1 MAEAK
6 AGIRKRLLEVEDT
19 DDAVRVGIGQ
29 AGEIDLAQ
37 TAAVAYSS
45 EDPGYPIENLID
57 GSIGPG
63 ATCWRGAR
71 ADAEEHV
78 VIEFDRPQSIS
89 RLVYEVEEAAAD
101 RTQEV
106 RVEVSEDDGETYRQV
121 LVQAYNFSPAGATFQ
136 HEDQRFTVDRATH
149 LRLTV
154 VPNKNGSGVATLT
167 TVRLFA

>member
-6 AGIRKRLLEVEDT
+6 AGIRKRLLVVEDT
-19 DDAVRVGIGQ
+19 DDTDRAGIGEV
-29 AGEIDLAQ
+29 GEIDLAE

-45 EDPGYPIENLID
+45 EDPGYPIENLLD
-57 GSIGPG
+57 RNAGPH
-63 ATCWRGAR
+63 ATCWRSAR
-71 ADAEEHV
+71 ADTEEHV
-78 VIEFDRPQSIS
+78 VFEFDEPQAIS
-89 RLVYEVEEAAAD
+89 RLIYEVEEAAAD

-106 RVEVSEDDGETYRQV
+106 RVEVSEDDGETYRQL
-121 LVQAYNFSPAGATFQ
+121 LVQEYNFSPAGATFQ
-136 HEDQRFTVDRATH
+136 HEDQRFAVDGATH